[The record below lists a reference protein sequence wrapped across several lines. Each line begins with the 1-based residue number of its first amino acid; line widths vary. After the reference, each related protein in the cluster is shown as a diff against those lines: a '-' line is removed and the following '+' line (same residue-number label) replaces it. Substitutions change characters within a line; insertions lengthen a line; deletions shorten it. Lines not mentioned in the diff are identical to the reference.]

1 MIITLIKVWNGFPNV
16 FSKLVFFFFFNKR
29 TLMQFFRP
37 TNTRSLLG
45 EIPLRWLQD
54 IDESFQT

>member
-1 MIITLIKVWNGFPNV
+1 
-16 FSKLVFFFFFNKR
+16 
-29 TLMQFFRP
+29 MQFFRP
-37 TNTRSLLG
+37 TNTRLLLG